1 MRAAEEA
8 RKTGKTQPGD
18 VVEALELAGSSAEKR
33 AQYQNAMEHFR
44 EAEKLTDRKRDPKNW
59 EEVQQAI
66 SGVSQDLQEQNAKK
80 LNYESSVS
88 DLKQ

>member
-1 MRAAEEA
+1 
-8 RKTGKTQPGD
+8 
-18 VVEALELAGSSAEKR
+18 
-33 AQYQNAMEHFR
+33 MEHFR

-66 SGVSQDLQEQNAKK
+66 AGVSQDLQEQNAKK
-80 LNYESSVS
+80 LNYENSVS